1 MMILIIENVQH
12 FQLLKTFYLNC
23 KQFILFADIKLS
35 NAKNCNALIIVVTF
49 EFLFSKNIII
59 II

>member
-12 FQLLKTFYLNC
+12 FQLLKAFYLNC

-35 NAKNCNALIIVVTF
+35 NTKNCNTLIIVVTF
-49 EFLFSKNIII
+49 EFLFSKNVIII
-59 II
+59 I